1 MYTDWNRGGQ
11 VEQASGRPPRSKAER
26 LVEVSALDG
35 RSSPSVAYL
44 QLTPWRV
51 QAWWSPAGAGHA
63 DHHARRSLAGLTW
76 RVSNGVDATFVDCG

>member
-35 RSSPSVAYL
+35 RSSPSMAYL
-44 QLTPWRV
+44 RLTPRRV
-51 QAWWSPAGAGHA
+51 QNWWSLQEL
-63 DHHARRSLAGLTW
+63 ARPTIMREGRWLA
-76 RVSNGVDATFVDCG
+76 